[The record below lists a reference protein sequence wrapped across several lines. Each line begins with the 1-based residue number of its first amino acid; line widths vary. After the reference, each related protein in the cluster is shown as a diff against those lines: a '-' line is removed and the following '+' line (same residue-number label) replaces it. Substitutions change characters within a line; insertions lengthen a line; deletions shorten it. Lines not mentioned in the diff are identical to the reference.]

1 MLSQLSAAFFI
12 ALIGVS
18 NCPPRLRAKSVLL
31 LVMKQGP
38 SSVIVSSRISVNIGR
53 LTEPGETFVY
63 KIVDSERRAWVL
75 LFERVGAGM
84 SPEAAAGL

>member
-1 MLSQLSAAFFI
+1 M
-12 ALIGVS
+12 
-18 NCPPRLRAKSVLL
+18 
-31 LVMKQGP
+31 
-38 SSVIVSSRISVNIGR
+38 IVSSRISVNIGR

-63 KIVDSERRAWVL
+63 KTVDSERRAWVL